1 MSPESLKSLK
11 DLLVKHEGVRLYP
24 YQDTTGH
31 WTIGIGRNLTDS
43 GLYQNEPY
51 MMLDND
57 INYFTS
63 KLESILPY
71 FNKLDEVRKIV
82 LVDMCFN
89 LGIKGLLKFKDML
102 DAIRKK
108 DWERAA
114 KEIIDSLAS
123 KQTKNRY
130 AELASMMKTGVF
142 PNRVN

>member
-114 KEIIDSLAS
+114 EEIIDSLAS